1 MAVQA
6 IIVKIGGKIFED
18 QENLNSTITQLR
30 ELIKRNIVKNIIIIP
45 GGGTIANF
53 IRKNDATLNMGD
65 DLAHWSAILAMH
77 YNGLEISKK
86 YSDID
91 YIIDFNLLQNLIND
105 NESKQILVFGP
116 FNYLSKED
124 ILPHSW
130 EVTSDSITLFLA
142 YKLKLDVCYLIKDVD
157 GILIEGK
164 KLPITEISVN
174 DYKKLLEMNK
184 LAKIENQTTDL
195 KESQPIDS
203 YILKLIDEYKIPC
216 IILNGTKGKLNILSY
231 FDSSKNYEKIYTKI
245 RYD

>member
-6 IIVKIGGKIFED
+6 IIVKIGGNIFED
-18 QENLNSTITQLR
+18 QENLDSTITQLR
-30 ELIKRNIVKNIIIIP
+30 ELIKLNIVKNIIIIP

-53 IRKNDATLNMGD
+53 IRKTDATLNMGD

-77 YNGLEISKK
+77 YNGFGISRKF
-86 YSDID
+86 SDFDFIS
-91 YIIDFNLLQNLIND
+91 DFNVLQKLIND
-105 NESKQILVFGP
+105 NESKQILIFGP
-116 FNYLSKED
+116 YNYLSNED
-124 ILPHSW
+124 VLPHSW

-157 GILIEGK
+157 GIFLK
-164 KLPITEISVN
+164 DKAFPITEISTK
-174 DYKKLLEMNK
+174 DYNNLIKANK
-184 LAKIENQTTDL
+184 LAKIENHTTDL

-203 YILKLIDEYKIPC
+203 YILKLIDDYKIPC